1 MSSQSVPA
9 SSRSFAALRHPGY
22 RAYFI
27 TSALAMMADSIEH
40 VISYWIVF
48 EKFHS
53 SALGGVAILTH
64 WLPFLLFSVYA
75 GALADRFD
83 LRRLVQAGMALFML
97 VSLGWGLLF
106 MTDSLQTWHAV
117 VLLSLHGIAG
127 VIWTPAAQLL
137 IHDIVGHDELQ
148 SAVRLSSSIRY
159 LGMLLG
165 PAVGGGLMLVLS
177 PAWAII
183 VNVLIYLPLVI
194 WCARVS
200 YGRHGAGGAA
210 QNKTPFTPQLGT
222 GFWRKLQAGVRNLLD
237 LTRQIAHQHTIV
249 SMTLLAGAASLF
261 IGNAYQA
268 QMPEYAHDL
277 GHLDTQSYSLLMAAD
292 AVGALIGAVVLESR
306 GLLRASPRTAM
317 SLALLW
323 CLAIGG
329 FALAGNYWLALS
341 LLAMAGFL
349 NLAFSAMAQTLVQ
362 LHAPEHLRGRVVG
375 LFSMSSLGLRA
386 FSGVT
391 VGVLGAW
398 IGIHWSLALSALSL
412 MAATLVLLS
421 YALRHH
427 QGAQA

>member
-1 MSSQSVPA
+1 
-9 SSRSFAALRHPGY
+9 LRHPGY

-53 SALGGVAILTH
+53 PALGGVAILTH

-210 QNKTPFTPQLGT
+210 QNKTPSAPHLGA
-222 GFWRKLQAGVRNLLD
+222 GFWRNLQTGVRNLLD

-292 AVGALIGAVVLESR
+292 AVGALIGAVVL
-306 GLLRASPRTAM
+306 
-317 SLALLW
+317 
-323 CLAIGG
+323 
-329 FALAGNYWLALS
+329 
-341 LLAMAGFL
+341 
-349 NLAFSAMAQTLVQ
+349 
-362 LHAPEHLRGRVVG
+362 
-375 LFSMSSLGLRA
+375 
-386 FSGVT
+386 
-391 VGVLGAW
+391 
-398 IGIHWSLALSALSL
+398 
-412 MAATLVLLS
+412 
-421 YALRHH
+421 
-427 QGAQA
+427 

>member
-1 MSSQSVPA
+1 
-9 SSRSFAALRHPGY
+9 
-22 RAYFI
+22 
-27 TSALAMMADSIEH
+27 
-40 VISYWIVF
+40 
-48 EKFHS
+48 
-53 SALGGVAILTH
+53 
-64 WLPFLLFSVYA
+64 
-75 GALADRFD
+75 
-83 LRRLVQAGMALFML
+83 MALFML

-106 MTDSLQTWHAV
+106 MSDSLQTWHAV

-165 PAVGGGLMLVLS
+165 PAVGGALMLVLS

-183 VNVLIYLPLVI
+183 ANVLIYLPLMI
-194 WCARVS
+194 WCARVT

-210 QNKTPFTPQLGT
+210 QSRQRTGPQAGGGL
-222 GFWRKLQAGVRNLLD
+222 WRSLQAGVRNLLD

-317 SLALLW
+317 WLALLW

-362 LHAPEHLRGRVVG
+362 VHAPEHLRGRVVG

-398 IGIHWSLALSALSL
+398 IGIHWSLALSALLL
-412 MAATLVLLS
+412 MAATLLLLS

-427 QGAQA
+427 QGVQA